1 MDEFGK
7 RAALLATY
15 PEIVEK
21 IGKEQKN
28 RDRNQYGLFDND
40 PKPLKS
46 YYEVQTNLA
55 MDEFSEKEKLLFER
69 ELLGFFLTDHPLNQE
84 LETLF
89 KRTSHRISSLAEEKE
104 GSKIR
109 VGGMVANVKKIF
121 TRKNNSEMAFL
132 TLEDNIGYSIECVVF
147 PKVFDMF
154 KYFLIKDSI
163 VIVEGKIDFKDDR
176 PVLIVESLEKLQ
188 S

>member
-1 MDEFGK
+1 
-7 RAALLATY
+7 
-15 PEIVEK
+15 
-21 IGKEQKN
+21 
-28 RDRNQYGLFDND
+28 
-40 PKPLKS
+40 
-46 YYEVQTNLA
+46 
-55 MDEFSEKEKLLFER
+55 
-69 ELLGFFLTDHPLNQE
+69 
-84 LETLF
+84 
-89 KRTSHRISSLAEEKE
+89 
-104 GSKIR
+104 
-109 VGGMVANVKKIF
+109 
-121 TRKNNSEMAFL
+121 MAFL